1 MITFCFLAVT
11 IESSDVG
18 ERGSGKLPMLKMINI
33 TKEFPGVLALDGAA
47 LSVDAGECH
56 ALVGE
61 NGAGKS
67 TLMKILSG
75 VYVPD
80 SGVICLDGIETR
92 VGSPI
97 AARHLGIT
105 MIHQELNL
113 VPEMTVAENI
123 FLGHEIAGNPL
134 GWLDRKMMEARSE
147 ELLESFGQNIL
158 GRTPVKKIS
167 LAQQQMV
174 EIAKAI
180 SVKSKIIIMDE
191 PSAILTD
198 RELAELFDLIG
209 RLKSQGVAIIYISH
223 RLDEIFKIC
232 DRVTIMRDG
241 KTVHT
246 GLTTKLSQDQII
258 RLMVGRELAQ
268 FFPPENSNP
277 GREILRLESI
287 SRKGTLRDI
296 NFSLRAGEI
305 VGLTGLVGAGRTE
318 LARVLFGADLPDNGR
333 ILLEGRPVKWHS
345 PRESIKAGIGFLT
358 EDRKA
363 EGLVLNL
370 SVRENITLANLGRLV
385 KRGFID
391 FRAEKTITH
400 NYVKELSIKTPS
412 TEQLVRNLSGG
423 TQQKVVLSKW
433 LFTQSKVLIFDEP
446 TRGIDVGAKAEIYQ
460 LMWQL
465 VARGIAILM
474 ISSELPEVLK
484 MCDRILVMHDGEITG
499 ELKRE
504 EADQENV
511 MALAM
516 GLQQPAGIE

>member
-1 MITFCFLAVT
+1 MEKGIL
-11 IESSDVG
+11 E
-18 ERGSGKLPMLKMINI
+18 KLPTLEMINI
-33 TKEFPGVLALDGAA
+33 TKVFPGVRALDGAY
-47 LSVDAGECH
+47 LSVDSGECH

-80 SGVICLDGIETR
+80 SGVIRLDGAETW
-92 VGSPI
+92 VDSPT

-123 FLGHEIAGNPL
+123 FLGHELAGTPF
-134 GWLDRKMMEARSE
+134 GWLDRKTMDSRSE
-147 ELLESFGQNIL
+147 ELLESFGQKIL
-158 GRTPVKKIS
+158 GKTPVKKIS

-180 SVKSKIIIMDE
+180 SVKSKFIIMDE

-198 RELAELFDLIG
+198 RELVELFNLIG

-223 RLDEIFKIC
+223 RLEEIFKVC
-232 DRVTIMRDG
+232 DRATIMRDG

-246 GLTTKLSQDQII
+246 GLTTELSQDQII
-258 RLMVGRELAQ
+258 RLMVGREMAQ
-268 FFPPENSNP
+268 FFPAEHSNP
-277 GREILRLESI
+277 GQEILRLESI
-287 SRKGTLRDI
+287 SKKGKLHNI
-296 NFSLRAGEI
+296 NFSLRTGEI

-318 LARVLFGADLPDNGR
+318 LARVIFGADLPDSGR
-333 ILLEGRPVKWHS
+333 ILLEGRPVQWRS
-345 PRESIKAGIGFLT
+345 PREAIQAGIGFLT
-358 EDRKA
+358 EDRKS

-370 SVRENITLANLGRLV
+370 LVRENTTIANLRRLI
-385 KRGFID
+385 KRGFLDI
-391 FRAEKTITH
+391 RAEKAITR
-400 NYVKELSIKTPS
+400 NYIKELSIKTLS
-412 TEQLVRNLSGG
+412 TEQLTRNLSGG

-465 VARGIAILM
+465 VAQRIAILDDLLRT
-474 ISSELPEVLK
+474 SRSL
-484 MCDRILVMHDGEITG
+484 
-499 ELKRE
+499 
-504 EADQENV
+504 ENV
-511 MALAM
+511 RSDSGDA
-516 GLQQPAGIE
+516 